1 MAVPQHG
8 TTSLP
13 ALARH
18 HGVLLPHRSKELT
31 RALASPSVTRDLSAS
46 RGPEVAIGAETMQVT
61 SENQQLGGAPAVAL
75 VRDDDGHHVE
85 LVHHA
90 RSSILVRTPTRD
102 CLASNQTSV
111 APNGDGQKPTTC
123 PKGHSDLINNL
134 GVCF

>member
-18 HGVLLPHRSKELT
+18 HGVLLPHSSKELT

-46 RGPEVAIGAETMQVT
+46 RGLESAIDAETMQVT
-61 SENQQLGGAPAVAL
+61 SENQQLGRALAVAL

-90 RSSILVRTPTRD
+90 RFSILVHPVSR
-102 CLASNQTSV
+102 LSS
-111 APNGDGQKPTTC
+111 
-123 PKGHSDLINNL
+123 IE
-134 GVCF
+134 

>member
-18 HGVLLPHRSKELT
+18 HGVLLPHSSKELT

-46 RGPEVAIGAETMQVT
+46 RGLESDIDAETMQVT

-90 RSSILVRTPTRD
+90 RLSILVPPQLATVSRRMKNPTHRLGKD
-102 CLASNQTSV
+102 KNLQSA
-111 APNGDGQKPTTC
+111 QKV
-123 PKGHSDLINNL
+123 IEI
-134 GVCF
+134 

>member
-18 HGVLLPHRSKELT
+18 HGVLLPHSSKELT

-90 RSSILVRTPTRD
+90 RPSILVHPSSTR
-102 CLASNQTSV
+102 LASNQTSD
-111 APNGDGQKPTTC
+111 APIVDGQKPTKC
-123 PKGHSDLINNL
+123 PKGHRDLINNL